1 MPIWPIP
8 IAPTFQGKGKG
19 WSRDN
24 DWAQKPGRAWRQVFE
39 GLSLDEL
46 PEGFFQAFGR
56 QQKLGK
62 SKLGEDQNHHRRR
75 SAGEKCCSLKDLG
88 KLGPYNIEVS

>member
-1 MPIWPIP
+1 MPIP

-39 GLSLDEL
+39 GLSRRATGGFL
-46 PEGFFQAFGR
+46 PSLWEATKVGKVKAGR
-56 QQKLGK
+56 RPKPPQEAQRG
-62 SKLGEDQNHHRRR
+62 
-75 SAGEKCCSLKDLG
+75 
-88 KLGPYNIEVS
+88 

>member
-1 MPIWPIP
+1 MPIP

-46 PEGFFQAFGR
+46 PEGFFQAGWEATKVGKVKAGR
-56 QQKLGK
+56 RPKPPQEAQRG
-62 SKLGEDQNHHRRR
+62 
-75 SAGEKCCSLKDLG
+75 
-88 KLGPYNIEVS
+88 